1 MIISGLD
8 RLIISDNKFI
18 NLNSAIIA
26 NHTSVTSNL
35 IYSWDILLGKG
46 FKLKRIFSPEHGLFG
61 TEQDQIPAG
70 SHSGFPVEIISLY
83 GNTNSTLFPDEKY
96 LNDLD
101 IVFFDIQDVG
111 ARYYTYLNTM
121 IYFMRKISGRKIKF
135 AVLDRPNPLGGK
147 TIEGPL
153 LDMNFESFV
162 GALPVCVRHGFTGG
176 EIALMAKDFYNI
188 DIDLQVI
195 KMQNWKREMFYDETG
210 LTWIPPSPNMPTL
223 NTALVYPGLCLIEG
237 TNLSEGRGTTTPFET
252 TGSDFIDSNKYSE
265 YLNSLNLSG
274 VYFRSVLF
282 KPVFGKFAG
291 KTCSGIFIHVT
302 DRKIFSSF
310 KTGLA
315 VIHAAK
321 KLTGKLIFRTDEY
334 EFNNTI
340 PAFDL
345 LCGNSVIRN
354 MIEKEDSLESI
365 FNSFH
370 EDESKYLNNKKDYH
384 IY

>member
-1 MIISGLD
+1 MVISGLD
-8 RLIISDNKFI
+8 NLIASDKKFI

-35 IYSWDILLGKG
+35 IYSWDVLLKKG
-46 FKLKRIFSPEHGLFG
+46 FNLKRIFSPEHGLFA

-70 SHSGFPVEIISLY
+70 SHSGYPAEIISLY
-83 GNTNSTLFPDEKY
+83 GNSNSTLFPDEKY
-96 LNDLD
+96 LSDLD

-135 AVLDRPNPLGGK
+135 AVLDRPNPLGGEK
-147 TIEGPL
+147 VEGPVL
-153 LDMNFESFV
+153 NMKFESFV
-162 GALPVCVRHGFTGG
+162 GALPVCVRHGFTAG
-176 EIALMAKDFYNI
+176 ETALMAKDFYNN
-188 DIDLQVI
+188 DIDLHVI
-195 KMQNWKREMFYDETG
+195 KMKNWRRGMFYDKTG
-210 LTWIPPSPNMPTL
+210 LTWISPSPNMPTL

-252 TGSDFIDSNKYSE
+252 SGADFIDSNKYSD
-265 YLNSLNLSG
+265 YLNSINLPG
-274 VYFRSVLF
+274 AYFRPVLF
-282 KPVFGKFAG
+282 KPVFGKFSG
-291 KTCSGIFIHVT
+291 KTCSGIFIHIT
-302 DRKIFSSF
+302 DRKKFSSF

-345 LCGNSVIRN
+345 LCGNSDLRN
-354 MIEKEDSLESI
+354 MIETEVSLEII
-365 FNSFH
+365 FDSFQ
-370 EDESKYLNNKKDYH
+370 EDESKYSKDKKDYH